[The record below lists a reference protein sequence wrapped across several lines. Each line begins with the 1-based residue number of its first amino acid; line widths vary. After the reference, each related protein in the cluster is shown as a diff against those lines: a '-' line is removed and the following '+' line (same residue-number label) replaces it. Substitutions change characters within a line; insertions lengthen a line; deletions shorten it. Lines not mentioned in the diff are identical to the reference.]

1 MPYKTDVLGWMLESE
16 LKVLETI
23 AKQVPTN
30 GNIVEVGSM
39 FGRSAVCFAM
49 SADTSVT
56 INCIDYFPT
65 DMRQQ
70 HGCLY
75 EDCINNGF
83 PIANQLYNVEQD
95 FIKNTKEFKNI
106 KMIKGDSPHV
116 LVYKP
121 DPIDLFFLDA
131 GHSNPNDWD
140 NLCHFIPYMKLN
152 SIIAGHDYHETE
164 FPDVYQN
171 VRRLEELYET
181 KAEFYTG
188 STIWSIKVTKLI
200 NKV

>member
-1 MPYKTDVLGWMLESE
+1 MPYKTEVLGWMVESE

-23 AKQVPTN
+23 AKQVPVN

-49 SADTSVT
+49 SADPSVT

-70 HGCLY
+70 HGCSD
-75 EDCINNGF
+75 EDSIKNGF
-83 PIANQLYNVEQD
+83 PIANKLYNVEQD
-95 FIKNTKEFKNI
+95 FIENTKEFSNI
-106 KMIKGDSPHV
+106 KMIKGDSPHL
-116 LVYKP
+116 LVYTP

-152 SIIAGHDYHETE
+152 GVIAGHDYHPTQ
-164 FPDVYQN
+164 FPDVCEN
-171 VRRLEELYET
+171 VRRLEELFDI
-181 KAEFYTG
+181 KAELYPG
-188 STIWSIKVTKLI
+188 SSIWSIKVTKLI